1 MTAYVNLKRVTC
13 GIVDIA
19 KTSAPESS
27 LAWIG
32 LQGTAARVDGWPVL
46 RYEDSDDFLLSGV
59 AHRFG
64 AYVVES
70 RQRGVSGLD
79 LLRLVRRRSD
89 AAVLLLSD
97 DPPRDFVPGL
107 QSGADMV
114 LGLDAPLE
122 HVAAALA
129 AVARRRGQGQAAAD
143 GSWTLDRQQ
152 LRLLAP
158 DGTEIALTDSDV
170 VILQAVADAP
180 DQRVPRELLLQRL
193 WGAESAGMDNALH
206 ATVYRLRKR
215 IEKNGELL
223 SPLQAVPRVG
233 YEFRARLQQA

>member
-1 MTAYVNLKRVTC
+1 MTYVNPKRVTWA
-13 GIVDIA
+13 IVDKA
-19 KTSAPESS
+19 NTSAPDGA

-32 LQGTAARVDGWPVL
+32 LHGTAARVGAWAVL
-46 RYEDSDDFLLSGV
+46 HFEDSDDFLLSGV

-89 AAVLLLSD
+89 AAVLLLSAE
-97 DPPRDFVPGL
+97 PLQDFMPGL

-129 AVARRRGQGQAAAD
+129 AVERRRGQAQSAT
-143 GSWTLDRQQ
+143 GSWMLDRQQ

-193 WGAESAGMDNALH
+193 WGADGAGMDNALH

-215 IEKNGELL
+215 IEKNGRLL
-223 SPLQAVPRVG
+223 SPLQAVARVG

>member
-1 MTAYVNLKRVTC
+1 MDNP
-13 GIVDIA
+13 
-19 KTSAPESS
+19 KTPAPESA

-32 LQGTAARVDGWPVL
+32 LHGTAARVDEWPV
-46 RYEDSDDFLLSGV
+46 RRFEDSDDFLLSGL

-89 AAVLLLSD
+89 AAVLLLSAE
-97 DPPRDFVPGL
+97 PLQDFVPGL

-129 AVARRRGQGQAAAD
+129 AVERRRGQAQAAT
-143 GSWTLDRQQ
+143 GGWTLDRQQ
-152 LRLLAP
+152 LVLLAP
-158 DGTEIALTDSDV
+158 DGTEIALTDSDA
-170 VILQAVADAP
+170 VILQAFADAP
-180 DQRVPRELLLQRL
+180 DQRVPRELLLRRL
-193 WGAESAGMDNALH
+193 WGPDGAGMDNALH

-215 IEKNGELL
+215 IEKNGRLL
-223 SPLQAVPRVG
+223 SPLQAVARVG
-233 YEFRARLQQA
+233 YEFRARLQQV

>member
-1 MTAYVNLKRVTC
+1 MEKITP
-13 GIVDIA
+13 
-19 KTSAPESS
+19 SAPESS

-32 LQGTAARVDGWPVL
+32 LHATVARVGQWPVL
-46 RYEDSDDFLLSGV
+46 RFEDSDDFLLSGI
-59 AHRFG
+59 AHCFG

-70 RQRGVSGLD
+70 HQRGVSGLD
-79 LLRLVRRRSD
+79 LLRLVRRRSE
-89 AAVLLLSD
+89 AVVLLLSA
-97 DPPRDFVPGL
+97 DPAQDFVAGL

-129 AVARRRGQGQAAAD
+129 AMERRRGQVQTATGC
-143 GSWTLDRQQ
+143 WTLDRRQ
-152 LRLLAP
+152 LVLMAP
-158 DGTEIALTDSDV
+158 DGTRIALTDSDV

-193 WGAESAGMDNALH
+193 WGTDGADMDNALH

-215 IEKNGELL
+215 IEKNGKLL
-223 SPLQAVPRVG
+223 SPLQAVSRVG